1 MGTEEEDD
9 RTVEDSKEQNHSLY
23 EIVGFWTA
31 AREQTN
37 KQNYDVEELYRP
49 TDGPI
54 KI

>member
-9 RTVEDSKEQNHSLY
+9 KAVEDSKEQNHSLY
-23 EIVGFWTA
+23 EIVGFWRA
-31 AREQTN
+31 ASEQTN
-37 KQNYDVEELYRP
+37 KQNYDVKELHRP